1 MGWAQQAK
9 LGFFWLL
16 AIVLSCVFVW
26 IAYQERSAYGWFGVG
41 SMVVIAL
48 CLWVAFPLIAAL
60 NSSGKWY
67 TLKAL
72 QPELEISEHGMRW
85 QVKPRNDILRAVVL
99 APIFVGLGVYSIFIA
114 PTTGGR
120 GAVMPVFG
128 VLMLVFI
135 AWFTV
140 KAITNQVSAE
150 LRGDELMYR
159 VRKYPFRVLEHHVS
173 RINNARL
180 YAVTDPVPIGCQ
192 LWVQGP
198 TTTTRFWRGRPSRV
212 EKASEVKVPVPYL
225 RNATPHQVQDLITR
239 ACNAPQI

>member
-1 MGWAQQAK
+1 
-9 LGFFWLL
+9 
-16 AIVLSCVFVW
+16 
-26 IAYQERSAYGWFGVG
+26 
-41 SMVVIAL
+41 
-48 CLWVAFPLIAAL
+48 
-60 NSSGKWY
+60 
-67 TLKAL
+67 
-72 QPELEISEHGMRW
+72 
-85 QVKPRNDILRAVVL
+85 
-99 APIFVGLGVYSIFIA
+99 
-114 PTTGGR
+114 
-120 GAVMPVFG
+120 MPVFG

-140 KAITNQVSAE
+140 KAITNQVAAE

-180 YAVTDPVPIGCQ
+180 YEVTDPVPIGCQ

>member
-99 APIFVGLGVYSIFIA
+99 AP
-114 PTTGGR
+114 
-120 GAVMPVFG
+120 
-128 VLMLVFI
+128 VLSAL
-135 AWFTV
+135 AFTV
-140 KAITNQVSAE
+140 FSLLPQP
-150 LRGDELMYR
+150 G
-159 VRKYPFRVLEHHVS
+159 
-173 RINNARL
+173 
-180 YAVTDPVPIGCQ
+180 
-192 LWVQGP
+192 
-198 TTTTRFWRGRPSRV
+198 
-212 EKASEVKVPVPYL
+212 
-225 RNATPHQVQDLITR
+225 ATEP
-239 ACNAPQI
+239 